1 MKIPFREIEEAR
13 KDPGAFRIK
22 LEKMQAQS
30 KTPFIPQGYFGQLRN
45 AIYKYHSSKDPVEG
59 FDYLKLKLSKFNSEY
74 RKQEMEKQ
82 YNWYVKDYIEEKR
95 KVFAWRQNVSVRLNN
110 DLIIAGEVNRLD
122 INIDG
127 GYFAW
132 LFLAQKPEM
141 WSQELRMALLQD
153 RIANSV
159 LHIDACK
166 IIIGVY
172 CFQEQFIDQ
181 HCYSTQEIQE
191 AYAELNKLALNL
203 GLI

>member
-1 MKIPFREIEEAR
+1 
-13 KDPGAFRIK
+13 
-22 LEKMQAQS
+22 
-30 KTPFIPQGYFGQLRN
+30 
-45 AIYKYHSSKDPVEG
+45 
-59 FDYLKLKLSKFNSEY
+59 
-74 RKQEMEKQ
+74 
-82 YNWYVKDYIEEKR
+82 
-95 KVFAWRQNVSVRLNN
+95 
-110 DLIIAGEVNRLD
+110 
-122 INIDG
+122 
-127 GYFAW
+127 
-132 LFLAQKPEM
+132 
-141 WSQELRMALLQD
+141 MALLQD